1 MTWDRIGWHWNQLG
15 RRNPFGAIIT
25 RDNDPNAGWDAE
37 EFFETGRADAAR
49 FLESLDGLGR
59 TVGRR
64 EALDFGCGV
73 GRITR
78 ALAERFEKVIGVDVA
93 RSMIARAREINRD
106 RPGCEFVVN
115 RANHLHSF
123 ASDRFDVVYSRLV
136 LQHMPPAMVRQY
148 VPELIR
154 VLAQGGVLMF
164 QLPGEIP
171 WVDAETLYVEA
182 PVLGSALKRRLP
194 KVLVRAYR
202 RFKYHFLFGPRMEMF
217 GMDRDEVSDTIRQGH
232 GTILDIRPDQ
242 SHGPGVPG
250 FEYWVTK

>member
-1 MTWDRIGWHWNQLG
+1 MTWHRIGWHWNELG
-15 RRNPFGAIIT
+15 RRNPIGAIIT
-25 RDNDPNAGWDAE
+25 RDNNPNAGWAAE

-49 FLESLDGLGR
+49 FLAGLDGLGR
-59 TVGRR
+59 MVGRR

-78 ALAERFEKVIGVDVA
+78 ALADRFETVVGVDVA
-93 RSMIARAREINRD
+93 RSMIARARALNRD
-106 RPGCEFVVN
+106 RPRCQFVVN
-115 RANHLHSF
+115 RAGHLRSF

-136 LQHMPPAMVRQY
+136 LQHMPPPMVGQY

-154 VLAQGGVLMF
+154 VLAPRGVLMF
-164 QLPGEIP
+164 QLPSEIP
-171 WVDAETLYVEA
+171 WVDAETLFVEA
-182 PVLGSALKRRLP
+182 PVLGSSLKRRLP
-194 KVLVRAYR
+194 KVLVRAHR

-217 GMDRDEVSDTIRQGH
+217 GMNREEVSEMIRKAE